1 MYEMEVSINTEV
13 LKYNLCDQNDACIL
27 AKGDVTTAVAPAT
40 QVSFKNCA
48 LPTNSITKNDGTT
61 TDDAEDLDFVMAMY
75 DLTKY
80 SSNYSTTLLNY
91 Q

>member
-1 MYEMEVSINTEV
+1 MWLQRCLYFS
-13 LKYNLCDQNDACIL
+13 
-27 AKGDVTTAVAPAT
+27 KGDITTAVAPAT

-48 LPTNSITKNDGTT
+48 LPTNSITKNDGKT

-75 DLTKY
+75 NLTKY

-91 Q
+91 